1 MRVHVVGLAL
11 VMLQVDA
18 APSRESLEMRE
29 ALSSAVETM
38 KASSGWVLLLLLS
51 SFLDFK
57 SSQS

>member
-11 VMLQVDA
+11 VMLQVGA
-18 APSRESLEMRE
+18 APSGESLEMRE